1 MNEAGLPEK
10 WRLQIEKGGNR
21 CVGYDTKGGR
31 NANKKCDQRI
41 TLQNMSGPFLV
52 LLVGMFS
59 SLVVFIIELIIPR
72 RESATVADNPPPV
85 SGDPIKEAEAS
96 AGSNPSN
103 VSINNKPSED
113 QLNNDET
120 QPPVV
125 VHQSDDIVVDNR
137 PKVTTTNDAAHVVM
151 VTNEISV
158 APIENRPDNSIIN
171 EPDNESSSDY
181 VINTT
186 DDHRQPVK
194 GEAGESHQIVIINS
208 LPSNDDL

>member
-10 WRLQIEKGGNR
+10 WRLHIEKGGNR
-21 CVGYDTKGGR
+21 CVGYDKEGGR
-31 NANKKCDQRI
+31 KANKKRDQRI
-41 TLQNMSGPFLV
+41 TLQHMSGPFVV
-52 LLVGMFS
+52 LLVGMFT

-72 RESATVADNPPPV
+72 RKSATVAVNPPSV
-85 SGDPIKEAEAS
+85 SGDPIKESEAS
-96 AGSNPSN
+96 ASNNQPS
-103 VSINNKPSED
+103 VSINNKSSVD

-125 VHQSDDIVVDNR
+125 GHQSDDIVVDNQ
-137 PKVTTTNDAAHVVM
+137 PKVTTTDDAAHVVM

-158 APIENRPDNSIIN
+158 APIENRPGNIN
-171 EPDNESSSDY
+171 ESDNESSSDY

-194 GEAGESHQIVIINS
+194 GEAGEFHQIVIINS